1 MAGSI
6 EGRTDCAHAAI
17 HHIRGCDEVGARL
30 RGEEGHLDECGNGA
44 VIVDV
49 RAGFVEDAVVAVRG
63 VRVECYVGEDDDT
76 WALGLHFANRT
87 ESEVVRIQRLSAF
100 LRLTLRVDLREERD
114 AMDAQELEFGALGRE
129 LRERDAADARKRCDG
144 LGLLALSDEER
155 LDQVAGFDHR
165 LREHRTDAGR
175 RTEAT
180 EADGLVQGVRHGKR
194 GIALWLCKGNGE
206 GIKGPT

>member
-100 LRLTLRVDLREERD
+100 LRFALRIDLREEGHT
-114 AMDAQELEFGALGRE
+114 MHTEELEFGALGRE

-165 LREHRTDAGR
+165 LREHRADAGR

-194 GIALWLCKGNGE
+194 GIALWLC
-206 GIKGPT
+206 